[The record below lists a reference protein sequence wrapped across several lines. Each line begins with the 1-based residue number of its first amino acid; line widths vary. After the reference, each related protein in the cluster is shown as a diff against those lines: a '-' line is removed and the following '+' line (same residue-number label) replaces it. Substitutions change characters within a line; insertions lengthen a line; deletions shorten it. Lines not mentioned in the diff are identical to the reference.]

1 MRGGD
6 KLLEPVEDQPLLR
19 RQVLA
24 AMTSGCPVVVTLPP
38 NARARRAALDGLPVA
53 LEVVTEASEGLAASL
68 RHAVSLLADGQSLGL
83 LLPDVPG
90 IGASEILAVLDR
102 FRDGGERRVTRAGE
116 DAGDRPGT
124 PVFLPHT
131 IALRLSGLTGDEGG
145 RTVLKGEPVD
155 LVRFPDDRALRDLD
169 TPEDW
174 RAWRN
179 ETGHLS

>member
-1 MRGGD
+1 MRGRD

-24 AMTSGCPVVVTLPP
+24 AMTCGCPVVVTLPP
-38 NARARRAALDGLPVA
+38 DAKARRAALDGLPVA
-53 LEVVTEASEGLAASL
+53 LEVVQGATEGLAASL

-102 FRDGGERRVTRAGE
+102 FREGGESRVTRAGE
-116 DAGDRPGT
+116 DTSDRPGT
-124 PVFLPHT
+124 PVFLPHS
-131 IALRLSGLTGDEGG
+131 IAMRLSGVTGDEGG
-145 RTVLKGEPVD
+145 RAVLTGESID

-174 RAWRN
+174 LAWRS
-179 ETGHLS
+179 ETGHFT